1 MTPEGTVIHSGL
13 GPSLLTLVLF
23 ACGLCPD
30 LFGAVLVP
38 DIADR
43 GAVAI
48 IGVEFMKC
56 TDGVRWDAYP
66 TRYLDVPRAGQPF
79 SHGVHQ

>member
-1 MTPEGTVIHSGL
+1 MTPEGTVIHSG
-13 GPSLLTLVLF
+13 LTLVLF

-38 DIADR
+38 DIADP
-43 GAVAI
+43 GAVAV
-48 IGVEFMKC
+48 GVEFMMC

-66 TRYLDVPRAGQPF
+66 THCLNVPRAGQSFP
-79 SHGVHQ
+79 V